1 MSKAQGQFT
10 IIDYNDALTLTGY
23 IGSNLAKTQ
32 MYNPDNGSYTPD
44 WKTKNLVL
52 TPSLYVIGTTAD
64 QIATANVTSVKWYV
78 GDSNTAITAG
88 TNYALSGA
96 KSHILTVKANVM
108 AELPGID
115 YRCVITY
122 KDESTGLSLTHPL
135 TISFSR
141 VVNGSGIVDLLVTT
155 PNGNVFK
162 NEEVASLTAKAE
174 LWRGSTV
181 DTTKVSY
188 KWAVMDASVTATS
201 STGYDADFGIGWRKI
216 SDAADKYTGT
226 ATNTLTVYAAAVD
239 SYAVFKCCAQDTDSA
254 SASYNTKFFD
264 VATFI
269 DNSDPLQIIVTSTGG
284 DVFKNGQGTTV
295 LTAVCYQAG
304 SEVDAAGNGSY
315 TWTKYNKDGV
325 VDTSWGTNGSKTG
338 KTLSVSSADV
348 DTKAML
354 TILASYAQEESR
366 SASENQKWR
375 IKRNFEEGMPWNGA
389 MLGYRLKDGRYE
401 IVPKEAALV
410 RRIYNEYL
418 AGDGYQAVAKRLTE
432 EGVPSRFGG
441 KWNQSVV
448 SKILSNYTYTGNLL
462 LQKTFRENH
471 ITKKTVI
478 NHGELPKYHA
488 ENTHEAIIDM
498 KTFHAVQTEKAR
510 RAAQFNKK
518 PAPRTTYPFTSLL
531 VCDNCGKNYRRKT
544 TKTGIVW
551 VCGTFNTLGKS
562 ACASKQ
568 IPETTLQ
575 QVTAEVLGVK
585 AFTREQLHSRIQ
597 SIRVCNGNILIF
609 CFKDGSEVTRTWKD
623 RSRSESWTDEMKEA
637 ARQKA
642 LERSKHNA

>member
-88 TNYALSGA
+88 TNYGLSGA

-201 STGYDADFGIGWRKI
+201 STGYDADFGIGWRK
-216 SDAADKYTGT
+216 
-226 ATNTLTVYAAAVD
+226 L
-239 SYAVFKCCAQDTDSA
+239 SA
-254 SASYNTKFFD
+254 WKTSR
-264 VATFI
+264 
-269 DNSDPLQIIVTSTGG
+269 STG
-284 DVFKNGQGTTV
+284 
-295 LTAVCYQAG
+295 
-304 SEVDAAGNGSY
+304 S
-315 TWTKYNKDGV
+315 
-325 VDTSWGTNGSKTG
+325 
-338 KTLSVSSADV
+338 
-348 DTKAML
+348 
-354 TILASYAQEESR
+354 
-366 SASENQKWR
+366 
-375 IKRNFEEGMPWNGA
+375 
-389 MLGYRLKDGRYE
+389 
-401 IVPKEAALV
+401 
-410 RRIYNEYL
+410 
-418 AGDGYQAVAKRLTE
+418 TE
-432 EGVPSRFGG
+432 
-441 KWNQSVV
+441 
-448 SKILSNYTYTGNLL
+448 
-462 LQKTFRENH
+462 
-471 ITKKTVI
+471 
-478 NHGELPKYHA
+478 
-488 ENTHEAIIDM
+488 
-498 KTFHAVQTEKAR
+498 
-510 RAAQFNKK
+510 
-518 PAPRTTYPFTSLL
+518 
-531 VCDNCGKNYRRKT
+531 
-544 TKTGIVW
+544 
-551 VCGTFNTLGKS
+551 
-562 ACASKQ
+562 
-568 IPETTLQ
+568 
-575 QVTAEVLGVK
+575 
-585 AFTREQLHSRIQ
+585 
-597 SIRVCNGNILIF
+597 
-609 CFKDGSEVTRTWKD
+609 
-623 RSRSESWTDEMKEA
+623 
-637 ARQKA
+637 
-642 LERSKHNA
+642 

>member
-1 MSKAQGQFT
+1 MPGRITTVSKPPKLERKKRVAAYARVSSGKDAMLHSLSAQVSHYSDLIQRNSDWLYAGVYA
-10 IIDYNDALTLTGY
+10 DE
-23 IGSNLAKTQ
+23 AKT
-32 MYNPDNGSYTPD
+32 G
-44 WKTKNLVL
+44 TKD
-52 TPSLYVIGTTAD
+52 SRAD
-64 QIATANVTSVKWYV
+64 FQRLIA
-78 GDSNTAITAG
+78 DCHAG
-88 TNYALSGA
+88 
-96 KSHILTVKANVM
+96 K
-108 AELPGID
+108 ID
-115 YRCVITY
+115 MVIT
-122 KDESTGLSLTHPL
+122 KS
-135 TISFSR
+135 ISRFAR
-141 VVNGSGIVDLLVTT
+141 NTVMLLQTVRD
-155 PNGNVFK
+155 FK
-162 NEEVASLTAKAE
+162 A
-174 LWRGSTV
+174 W
-181 DTTKVSY
+181 
-188 KWAVMDASVTATS
+188 
-201 STGYDADFGIGWRKI
+201 
-216 SDAADKYTGT
+216 
-226 ATNTLTVYAAAVD
+226 
-239 SYAVFKCCAQDTDSA
+239 
-254 SASYNTKFFD
+254 
-264 VATFI
+264 
-269 DNSDPLQIIVTSTGG
+269 
-284 DVFKNGQGTTV
+284 
-295 LTAVCYQAG
+295 
-304 SEVDAAGNGSY
+304 EVDIFFEEQNIH
-315 TWTKYNKDGV
+315 TM
-325 VDTSWGTNGSKTG
+325 
-338 KTLSVSSADV
+338 SADGEL
-348 DTKAML
+348 ML

-389 MLGYRLKDGRYE
+389 MLGYRLKDERYE
-401 IVPKEAALV
+401 VVPKEAELV

-418 AGDGYQAVAKRLTE
+418 AGDGYLSIVKRLME
-432 EGVPSRFGG
+432 EDVPSRFGG

-575 QVTAEVLGVK
+575 QVTAEVLGAK

-623 RSRSESWTDEMKEA
+623 RSRSESWTDEMKKA